1 MTFPSIATRPT
12 GGLDLH
18 ASWRSH
24 RPRLR
29 SAARRLAYFWVVWSA
44 LLIVHEGGHAL
55 SARRQGLE
63 VSRVTI
69 GVGPVLWR
77 GESGDTKLALRLVP
91 LAGVT
96 TIATSELATVAA
108 PSRTA
113 TNGWAAWRQDL
124 GTLAGGI
131 LATLALAVGL
141 AAAVF
146 AWERL
151 RHTRWTFGRYLIADA
166 VVLTVFNFLPIPPL
180 DGGRA
185 VLGAFS
191 AWHGA
196 PIVGDALFWLQVG
209 GLALAVVPMTIW
221 TRWTAVIDRA
231 AMNVGVRKK

>member
-1 MTFPSIATRPT
+1 MTSPSIATRRP

-18 ASWRSH
+18 ASWQSH

-29 SAARRLAYFWVVWSA
+29 SAARRLAHFWVVWSA
-44 LLIVHEGGHAL
+44 LLIVHEGGHAF

-63 VSRVTI
+63 VSRVSI

-96 TIATSELATVAA
+96 TIAKVQPEPTSATSTS
-108 PSRTA
+108 PTS
-113 TNGWAAWRQDL
+113 GWAAWRQDL

-141 AAAVF
+141 AAVVLL
-146 AWERL
+146 WERV

-185 VLGAFS
+185 VLGAYS

-196 PIVGDALFWLQVG
+196 PIAGDALFWLQVG

-231 AMNVGVRKK
+231 AMNLGRKR